1 MKKSK
6 RIKSYR
12 RYLAKKAR
20 KALKRRRLIKR
31 RKKHLRRLLQGK
43 PRSQKKNIESKF
55 RAYVATAPENFSL
68 LTNTEE
74 TINFL
79 NKIEACFNKSKEV
92 FVKLRDV
99 INVDHSATTVLL
111 SLMYKFKIAR
121 ITFNGDFP
129 EDEKARQII
138 NDSQFFDKLLTPLSS
153 GMSEDYTLR
162 KDSQIFARA
171 NTVVVSEMGE
181 SIMEESSKTIWGER
195 RVCKGLQR
203 TLIELMH
210 NTNNH
215 ASENANGQEH
225 WWISVNHDKERQK
238 VDFYFVDYGQ
248 GILKSLE
255 RKSNPK
261 IWSKFLSK
269 VKTMIE
275 LGSGPDII
283 KALLKGE
290 HWTPR
295 QRVQPYYRGKGLPS
309 IKDALDRK
317 QISNLHIITNNTYSN
332 VSTAQYRHL
341 SKDFNGT
348 FIHWELG
355 VDNVNEVWNL

>member
-1 MKKSK
+1 MKKLK
-6 RIKSYR
+6 TRKSYK
-12 RYLAKKAR
+12 RYLARKAK
-20 KALKRRRLIKR
+20 KALKRRRLIER
-31 RKKHLRRLLQGK
+31 RKKHLLRLLQGK
-43 PRSQKKNIESKF
+43 PRSQKENIKSRS
-55 RAYVATAPENFSL
+55 RAYIATAPENFSL
-68 LTNTEE
+68 LANTEE

-79 NKIEACFNKSKEV
+79 NRIETCFIKSKEV
-92 FVKLRDV
+92 YVKLKDV
-99 INVDHSATTVLL
+99 KNVDHSATTVLL
-111 SLMYKFKIAR
+111 SLMYKFKVAR
-121 ITFNGDFP
+121 IRFNGDYP
-129 EDEKARQII
+129 DDEKVKQII
-138 NDSQFFDKLLTPLSS
+138 YDSQFFDKLLTPLSS
-153 GMSEDYTLR
+153 GMSEDYTLK

-181 SIMEESSKTIWGER
+181 SIMEESSKTIWGEK

-215 ASENANGQEH
+215 ASENENDQEH
-225 WWISVNHDKERQK
+225 WWISVNHDKEHHK

-261 IWSKFLSK
+261 IWPKFLNK

-275 LGSGPDII
+275 LGSQPDIV
-283 KALLKGE
+283 KALLNGE
-290 HWTPR
+290 HWTPE

-317 QISNLHIITNNTYSN
+317 QISNLHIITNNTYSD
-332 VSTAQYRHL
+332 VKTAQYSHL

-348 FIHWELG
+348 FVHWELG
-355 VDNVNEVWNL
+355 INNVNEVWNL